1 MKVIKVLGTGCA
13 KCKTL
18 TANAIEAAKQV
29 GIEIELIKIEDIEE
43 ILTYQ
48 VMTTPVLLVD
58 EVIKVKG
65 RVAEVNEI
73 KEILLDV

>member
-73 KEILLDV
+73 KEILLDA

>member
-1 MKVIKVLGTGCA
+1 MKVVKILGTGCA

-18 TANAIEAAKQV
+18 TANAIEAAKQA

>member
-18 TANAIEAAKQV
+18 TANAIEAAKQA

-58 EVIKVKG
+58 EVVKVKG

>member
-18 TANAIEAAKQV
+18 TANAIEAAKQA

>member
-1 MKVIKVLGTGCA
+1 MIVIKVLGTGCA

-18 TANAIEAAKQV
+18 TANAIEAAKQA